1 MKNNVLNFNKFSDS
15 RPSDLLKIKD
25 FKAKY
30 GLNYEYLYKWSVI
43 KKQIRV
49 YSMGGIAL
57 SEKEVLEFE
66 QKKAANYGRNKQED
80 V

>member
-1 MKNNVLNFNKFSDS
+1 MDNVVNLNQFKGENS
-15 RPSDLLKIKD
+15 RPSDLLKIRD

-30 GLNYEYLYKWSVI
+30 GLNYEYLYKWAVI
-43 KKQIRV
+43 KKQIKV

-66 QKKAANYGRNKQED
+66 EKRALKWL

>member
-1 MKNNVLNFNKFSDS
+1 MDNVVNLEQFKNGSS
-15 RPSDLLKIKD
+15 RPTDLLKIRD

-30 GLNYEYLYKWSVI
+30 GLNYEYLYKWAVI
-43 KKQIRV
+43 KKQIKV

-66 QKKAANYGRNKQED
+66 NKRALRYGRN
-80 V
+80 

>member
-1 MKNNVLNFNKFSDS
+1 MKNNVINLNGFNN

-30 GLNYEYLYKWSVI
+30 GLSYEYLYKWSVI
-43 KKQIRV
+43 KKEINV

-66 QKKAANYGRNKQED
+66 NKRALRYGRN
-80 V
+80 